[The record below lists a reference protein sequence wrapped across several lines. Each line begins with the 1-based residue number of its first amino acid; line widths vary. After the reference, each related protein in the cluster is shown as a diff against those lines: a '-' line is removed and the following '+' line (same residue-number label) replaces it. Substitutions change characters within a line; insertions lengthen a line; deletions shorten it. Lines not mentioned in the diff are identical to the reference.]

1 MRTKPFASS
10 VVLTAV
16 LITASIAAHERP
28 ETSDES
34 VPKKENSAVR
44 SARTLSDV
52 IATGDCVTVKEGFVL
67 HLYSNEQVTQTKSRE
82 ADYNR
87 RRGEYQAK
95 LTSLQERRSVVER
108 KLPDERYQR
117 LARSYMQR
125 FDANRDLV
133 LDGEELKNFGQADAF
148 DINKDGKIT
157 AGEFIKALL
166 AKRTEQA
173 APPASTGTVSE
184 DWDEILK
191 ESASLAAEIE
201 LLTQEYKDVLSARPD
216 TTFYKVSEVGKD
228 FARLQSEEEER
239 IIPIRSIQE
248 IRRKRTQ

>member
-10 VVLTAV
+10 FVLTAA

-28 ETSDES
+28 EANDES
-34 VPKKENSAVR
+34 VPKKDNSAVR
-44 SARTLSDV
+44 SGRTLSDV

-87 RRGEYQAK
+87 RRSEYQAK
-95 LTSLQERRSVVER
+95 LTSLQERRSAAER

-133 LDGEELKNFGQADAF
+133 LDGEELKSFGQADAF

-173 APPASTGTVSE
+173 GPPASTGTVSE

-201 LLTQEYKDVLSARPD
+201 RLAQEYKDVPSARPD

-228 FARLQSEEEER
+228 FVRLQSEEEER

>member
-1 MRTKPFASS
+1 
-10 VVLTAV
+10 
-16 LITASIAAHERP
+16 
-28 ETSDES
+28 
-34 VPKKENSAVR
+34 VR
-44 SARTLSDV
+44 
-52 IATGDCVTVKEGFVL
+52 EGFVL

-87 RRGEYQAK
+87 RRSEYQAK
-95 LTSLQERRSVVER
+95 LTSLQERRSAVER

-117 LARSYMQR
+117 LAQSYLQR

-133 LDGEELKNFGQADAF
+133 LDGEELKSFGQADAF
-148 DINKDGKIT
+148 DVNKDGKIT

-173 APPASTGTVSE
+173 GPQASTGTVSE

-201 LLTQEYKDVLSARPD
+201 RLAQEYKDVPSDRPG
-216 TTFYKVSEVGKD
+216 TKFYKISEVGQD
-228 FARLQSEEEER
+228 FARLQSGDEER

-248 IRRKRTQ
+248 IRRNRTQ